1 MACSRRILGPP
12 KIKVPL
18 LANSLRAKTRHFSR
32 TAALFYAP
40 TAFLLLVLI
49 AWPLVNVVWQGFQY
63 ANLVDPSTSGYAGLE
78 NFRTVVEDEDF
89 FPALANTLLWTVLSV
104 AGEYAL
110 GLMSAIALAQPVRGR
125 AVFRGI
131 IVVPW
136 VIPIAIAGLNW
147 MWLLNPDYGI
157 LNAWMVQLG
166 LIERPRDWLGGID
179 TSLLTVT
186 FVNIWRSFPFY
197 TISLLAALQSV
208 PGDLHEA
215 AAMDGAGTIRRFFVI
230 TMPHLRTVSLTLIFI
245 HVVWTAINFDFIWVM
260 TQGGPLNA
268 SQTLP
273 IMIYRYAMQDFDVGA
288 ACALASMSMAF
299 MATMFF
305 VYFYG
310 NRTRDAR

>member
-1 MACSRRILGPP
+1 M
-12 KIKVPL
+12 
-18 LANSLRAKTRHFSR
+18 ANSLRAKTRHSSR
-32 TAALFYAP
+32 IAALFYAP

-110 GLMSAIALAQPVRGR
+110 GLVSAIALAQPVRGR

-230 TMPHLRTVSLTLIFI
+230 TMPHLKTVSLTLVFI